1 MQCLTTA
8 RVKLV
13 PSSLDMREVWN
24 GVSIGIWFLCSVSLA
39 AYLQVFRDAPWLK
52 SCCRP
57 PPPRHR
63 LLTPFRR
70 TSSSSFFVRFSDS
83 TDTLSCGYCVF
94 SLTLLSI
101 TPFFMLG
108 QLTIHTGFHTGLLV
122 VSRLFWFSLRT
133 YVLWERST
141 AASWLSSLC
150 RCAFFTVTTDSDI
163 LRKMAITGRI
173 CNV

>member
-1 MQCLTTA
+1 MT
-8 RVKLV
+8 
-13 PSSLDMREVWN
+13 

-39 AYLQVFRDAPWLK
+39 AYLEVFRDAPWLK

-101 TPFFMLG
+101 TLFFPVG
-108 QLTIHTGFHTGLLV
+108 TINDSYGLPYGLV
-122 VSRLFWFSLRT
+122 SCLETFRFSLRT
-133 YVLWERST
+133 YVLLRST
-141 AASWLSSLC
+141 AASWLSILC
-150 RCAFFTVTTDSDI
+150 RCAFCTMTTESDI

>member
-1 MQCLTTA
+1 M
-8 RVKLV
+8 
-13 PSSLDMREVWN
+13 
-24 GVSIGIWFLCSVSLA
+24 SLA

-52 SCCRP
+52 SCCR

-101 TPFFMLG
+101 TLFFPVG
-108 QLTIHTGFHTGLLV
+108 TINDSYGLPYGLV
-122 VSRLFWFSLRT
+122 SCLETFRFSLRT
-133 YVLWERST
+133 YVLWERLT